1 MPVRGDHTLV
11 LLMGISTLAQNVSA
25 LIAAGHDL
33 GCPVA
38 IIERGCTPQQ
48 RVTTGTLGTIVE
60 MAHTTGVGNPAVIV
74 IGDVVRLSP
83 DYRGD

>member
-1 MPVRGDHTLV
+1 MPTQPPTS
-11 LLMGISTLAQNVSA
+11 MGGAKA
-25 LIAAGHDL
+25 LG
-33 GCPVA
+33 PVA